1 MRFLT
6 QSIKIESMKIDCNRQ
21 CDCCPAIICEERGNY
36 TDTGV
41 TNKINEE
48 HIQNKLL
55 WKKQQLLS

>member
-1 MRFLT
+1 
-6 QSIKIESMKIDCNRQ
+6 MKIDCNRQ

-48 HIQNKLL
+48 HIQNNYSDVTAKFIR
-55 WKKQQLLS
+55 K

>member
-1 MRFLT
+1 
-6 QSIKIESMKIDCNRQ
+6 MKIDCNRQ
-21 CDCCPAIICEERGNY
+21 CDCCPVTICEERGNY
-36 TDTGV
+36 IDAGV